1 MRRRVEQCTSF
12 AGRCAVTSF
21 RFLHAADIHL
31 DSPLRGLARQEG
43 RAAER
48 IRTATRDAFDGLIT
62 EAIRES
68 VDFLVISGDLYDG
81 DWKDYQ
87 TGLFFV
93 RQMGRLAD
101 AGVEVFLLHGNH
113 DAQSQM
119 TRELRLPD
127 NVRVFATKAPET
139 VLLPELDVALHGQGF
154 ATRNVSDNLV
164 PAYPEP
170 VAGAFNI
177 GVLHTALSGREGHD
191 SYAPCSLEELVAKG
205 YDYWALGHVHR
216 AEVVHESPHVV
227 FPGNLQGR
235 HIRETGPKGA
245 VLVTVEDGRIAG
257 SARVDC
263 DVVRWALVQVAVDG
277 CDLVAEVEDRVRTA
291 IEEAVAD
298 ESDGRLMACRVVL
311 TGRSSIHDRLL
322 VSQPNLQVE
331 AEAVAAGL
339 GEEAA
344 WIEKLVVTTEPMR
357 DPAASRASEDALGEL
372 ERILEQAP
380 SDSELK
386 EKIASEIGEMVSK
399 LPSDLRAS
407 TDDDLLQAAISGD
420 FATVIRRV
428 SPFLTARVTAETE

>member
-1 MRRRVEQCTSF
+1 
-12 AGRCAVTSF
+12 VTSF
-21 RFLHAADIHL
+21 SFLHAADIHL
-31 DSPLRGLARQEG
+31 DSPLKGLARQEG

-93 RQMGRLAD
+93 RQMGRLAE
-101 AGVEVFLLHGNH
+101 AGVDVLLLHGNH
-113 DAQSQM
+113 DAQSKM
-119 TRELRLPD
+119 THELRLPS
-127 NVRVFATKAPET
+127 NVRVFAAKAPET
-139 VLLPELDVALHGQGF
+139 VLLPELDVALHGQSF
-154 ATRNVSDNLV
+154 ATPDVSGNLV

-170 VAGAFNI
+170 VAGFFNI

-191 SYAPCSLEELVAKG
+191 TYAPCSLEELVARG

-245 VLVTVEDGRIAG
+245 VLVVVEDGRIVERAP
-257 SARVDC
+257 VVC
-263 DVVRWALVQVAVDG
+263 DVVRWALVKVAVGG
-277 CDLVAEVEDRVRTA
+277 CEQLAEVEDRVRTA
-291 IEEAVAD
+291 IEEEVAN

-344 WIEKLVVTTEPMR
+344 WIEKLIVTTEPMR

-372 ERILEQAP
+372 ERILEHAD
-380 SDSELK
+380 SDSELQ
-386 EKIASEIGEMVSK
+386 EKIAADIGEMIAK
-399 LPSDLRAS
+399 LPPDIRSD
-407 TDDDLLQAAISGD
+407 TDDDVLQAAMAGD

-428 SPFLTARVTAETE
+428 SPYLSARITAETE